1 MAGFVNFPQATM
13 ATVPDLLPRNI
24 MGNYVHRTLGVL
36 LGGALALWA
45 MGKPQLHLDGIL
57 IVKGA
62 SVEGSRVIVL
72 GSDGET
78 RVLDDGLAH
87 FTFSLEL
94 QKEYLVSFERPG
106 FVSKKLRFNTKV
118 PVGALTLE
126 GFRFPFQVTLE
137 APPDG
142 QHMEYAGPV
151 GYIDYDGGIGDFGY
165 STDYRMLKEDF
176 LAEELAHVH
185 SALRERSGP
194 AAPGML
200 RPAIAESTGG
210 SAEPAAPAAMP
221 SANLKPRHPN
231 EILAPRVSRVP
242 PMVHV
247 LAAPPLAAPAAPV
260 PHVPL
265 PPEETVKVAERR
277 APVPEAG
284 NNQSGFEEL
293 ALAQGNGIEK
303 EVLADGLRV
312 ITIIRKQEGP
322 RTEEFRKVVSYY
334 GGTTYFC
341 RGYACSA
348 DTFERE
354 ISR

>member
-1 MAGFVNFPQATM
+1 
-13 ATVPDLLPRNI
+13 
-24 MGNYVHRTLGVL
+24 MGTYVHRTLGIC
-36 LGGALALWA
+36 LGAALALGA

-62 SVEGSRVIVL
+62 PVEGSRVIVL
-72 GSDGET
+72 GKDGQT

-106 FVSKKLRFNTKV
+106 FVSKKLRFNTHV
-118 PVGALTLE
+118 PVGALTME

-151 GYIDYDGGIGDFGY
+151 GYIHYDGRIGDFSY

-176 LAEELAHVH
+176 LAEELEHVH
-185 SALRERSGP
+185 TALRERSGP

-200 RPAIAESTGG
+200 KPAVAENPGG
-210 SAEPAAPAAMP
+210 SAAPARSTAP
-221 SANLKPRHPN
+221 PPANLMPMRPN
-231 EILAPRVSRVP
+231 EILAPTVSRVA

-247 LAAPPLAAPAAPV
+247 LAAPPPAPREEPSLRE
-260 PHVPL
+260 PL
-265 PPEETVKVAERR
+265 PREEAPKVVERTAPRPQPEPK
-277 APVPEAG
+277 P
-284 NNQSGFEEL
+284 SGTEDL
-293 ALAQGNGIEK
+293 ALAHGSGIEK

-312 ITIIRKQEGP
+312 ITIIRKHEGP
-322 RTEEFRKVVSYY
+322 RTEEYRRVVSYY

-354 ISR
+354 INR